1 MRSCRGLVLN
11 IRIILVVL
19 TGEDAARLLEP
30 FGLNLSPPQ
39 QEQLLAYLGLLL
51 HWNRRINLT
60 GVRDPEGCVTRH
72 FGESLYLTRGL
83 ELGGRLLDIGS
94 GAGFPGL
101 ALKILC
107 PNLSVTLLEPS
118 TKKRV
123 FLREVARLCAFEGVE
138 LRAERLAEFVKKCP
152 LLPFDLATARAVGS
166 LDRLVQDV
174 VQCLRPGGRI
184 CLWVSAAQ
192 VKSLGGRCA
201 GICWGEPLRVPL
213 SREREIWIG
222 TLTGGEAGLKC
233 ST

>member
-1 MRSCRGLVLN
+1 MWSCGAVVVN
-11 IRIILVVL
+11 TRIIPVVL
-19 TGEDAARLLEP
+19 TGEDAASLLEP

-39 QEQLLAYLGLLL
+39 QEQLLSYLRLLL
-51 HWNRRINLT
+51 HWNRSINLS
-60 GVRDPEGCVTRH
+60 GVRDAEGCVTRH
-72 FGESLYLTRGL
+72 FGESLYLTHAL

-107 PNLSVTLLEPS
+107 PKLSVTLLEPS
-118 TKKRV
+118 TRKRV

-138 LRAERLAEFVKKCP
+138 LRAERLAEFVKKCA

-166 LDRLVQDV
+166 LDRLVRDV
-174 VQCLRPGGRI
+174 VRCLRPGGRI

-192 VKSLGGRCA
+192 VKSLAGRCA
-201 GICWGEPLRVPL
+201 GICWGKPMRLPL